1 MLFFE
6 YILLLLAAICL
17 SNLINRFIPVLSV
30 PILQIALGALI
41 ALLPV
46 GYTLELNPEL
56 FLVLFIAPLIFH
68 VSLLA
73 DNRTMWAQRKPI
85 LNMAVLLVFVTIL
98 LVGYLVNILIPA
110 IPLAAAFAL
119 VAALGPTDAVAVTSV
134 SKRTNIP
141 HKIRDILEGESIVND
156 ASGIVGFQ
164 FALGAML
171 TGAFSPIHATGQF
184 LVVALGGITVGLALS
199 WLKYIIVRWIRSLGV
214 ENVTLHLLIG
224 ILTPF
229 VVYLVAEQFHV
240 SGILAVF
247 AAGIAHSFNRDK
259 FNPETVNLTVA
270 SESVWSMF
278 SFTLE
283 GLVFIILGTQLPK
296 IVTSI
301 NQNFSISKWE
311 IISDILLIVLLILLV
326 RFVWSIFTIKKKNY
340 HDSEHPVSRIRAGII
355 FSLSGARGA
364 ITLAI
369 LMSIPVF
376 LSDGSRFPERDLIIL
391 IASGVIVTTLL
402 VTNFIMPLFVRKKFQ
417 YNKSADNEAYFEILQ
432 NVISELKRSVTPEN
446 EAATAFIVANYHSRS
461 ATLQRKQNI
470 RFVDREEE
478 RRLRIKMCE
487 WEQENISNMLKR
499 GEVNEYDAQ
508 VYLNIIEVT
517 LNKLSKKSFLNF
529 KKKINQFFHHTHLT
543 YSEKRL
549 RSGFRAIFF
558 KLMEANI
565 RYVFEKLKQ
574 LNQRTDT
581 PAVRKM
587 MVDCEFRLSLYQS
600 RLQQNKVNKDILA
613 AVVSH
618 GFQAERDHIHTMLED
633 GRISRE
639 TAKEIRHNISLLEVQ
654 LKKEYL

>member
-6 YILLLLAAICL
+6 YILILLAAICL

-98 LVGYLVNILIPA
+98 LVGYLVNIMIPA

-141 HKIRDILEGESIVND
+141 RKIRDILEGESIVND

-164 FALGAML
+164 FALAAML
-171 TGAFSPIHATGQF
+171 TGAFSPVHATGRF
-184 LVVALGGITVGLALS
+184 LVVALGGIAVGLALS
-199 WLKYIIVRWIRSLGV
+199 WIKYVSVRWIRSLGV

-229 VVYLVAEQFHV
+229 VVYLVAEQMHV

-296 IVTSI
+296 ILTSI

-326 RFVWSIFTIKKKNY
+326 RFVWYILTIKKKNY
-340 HDSEHPVSRIRAGII
+340 QDAEHPVSRWRAGII

-369 LMSIPVF
+369 VMSIPVF
-376 LSDGSRFPERDLIIL
+376 LSDGTLFPERDLIIL

-402 VTNFIMPLFVRKKFQ
+402 ITNFIMPLFVRRKFQ

-432 NVISELKRSVTPEN
+432 NVISELKRSITPEN
-446 EAATAFIVANYHSRS
+446 ETATAFIVANYHSRS

-487 WEQENISNMLKR
+487 WEQENIANMLKR
-499 GEVNEYDAQ
+499 GDVNEYEAQ
-508 VYLNIIEVT
+508 IYLNIIEVT

-558 KLMEANI
+558 KIMEANM
-565 RYVFEKLKQ
+565 RYVFEKLKL

-581 PAVRKM
+581 PAIRKM
-587 MVDCEFRLSLYQS
+587 MADCEFRLSLYQS
-600 RLQQNKVNKDILA
+600 RLRQNKVNKEILA

>member
-6 YILLLLAAICL
+6 YILILLAAICL

-41 ALLPV
+41 ALLPF

-73 DNRTMWAQRKPI
+73 DNRTLWVQRKPI

-98 LVGYLVNILIPA
+98 LVGYIVNIMIPA

-141 HKIRDILEGESIVND
+141 LKVRNILEGESIVND

-171 TGAFSPIHATGQF
+171 TGAFSPVHATGRF
-184 LVVALGGITVGLALS
+184 LVVALGGIVVGLALS
-199 WLKYIIVRWIRSLGV
+199 WLKYFVVRWIRSLGV
-214 ENVTLHLLIG
+214 ESVTLHLLLG

-296 IVTSI
+296 ILTSI
-301 NQNFSISKWE
+301 NQNFSISKWD
-311 IISDILLIVLLILLV
+311 IITDILLIVLLILLV
-326 RFVWSIFTIKKKNY
+326 RFVWYILTIKKKNY
-340 HDSEHPVSRIRAGII
+340 HDAEHPVSRWRAGTI

-369 LMSIPVF
+369 VMSIPVF
-376 LSDGSRFPERDLIIL
+376 LSDGTLFPERDLIIL

-417 YNKSADNEAYFEILQ
+417 NNKFAENDAYFEILQ
-432 NVISELKRSVTPEN
+432 SVIAELKRSVTPEN

-461 ATLQRKQNI
+461 ASLQRKQNI
-470 RFVDREEE
+470 RFIDREEE

-487 WEQENISNMLKR
+487 WEQENVANMLKR

-508 VYLNIIEVT
+508 IYLNIVEDT
-517 LNKLSKKSFLNF
+517 LNKLSRKPLLVF
-529 KKKINQFFHHTHLT
+529 KKRLNHFLHHNHLT

-549 RSGFRAIFF
+549 RSGFRAIIFNI
-558 KLMEANI
+558 MEDNM
-565 RYVFEKLKQ
+565 RFVFDKLKR
-574 LNQRTDT
+574 LSQRTDT

-587 MVDCEFRLSLYQS
+587 MADCEFRLSLYQS
-600 RLQQNKVNKDILA
+600 RLQQKKVNKEILA

-618 GFQAERDHIHTMLED
+618 GFQAERDYIHTMLED